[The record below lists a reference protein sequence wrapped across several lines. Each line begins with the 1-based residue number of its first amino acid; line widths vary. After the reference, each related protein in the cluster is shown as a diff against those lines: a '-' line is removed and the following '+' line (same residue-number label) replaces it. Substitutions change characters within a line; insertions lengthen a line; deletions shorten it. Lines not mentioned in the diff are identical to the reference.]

1 MIKRVKGSTLAAVM
15 ATVMMLNGC
24 TSYNAVK
31 VSNKPLGNS
40 TYFLTEPPLYAG
52 DKIRYQLKDGR
63 KGEMTVDHLTANA
76 IVGQNGVTLP
86 ASELSALERQDISGA
101 KTGAAVGG
109 GVAVTMVVVVVV
121 IFSSMMAV
129 LFAGG

>member
-1 MIKRVKGSTLAAVM
+1 MIKRVKGSTLAVLM

-31 VSNKPLGNS
+31 VSNKPLGSS

-63 KGEMTVDHLTANA
+63 KGEMTVDHLTPEA
-76 IVGQNGVTLP
+76 IVGQNGVMLP
-86 ASELSALERQDISGA
+86 ASELSALEKQDISGT

-109 GVAVTMVVVVVV
+109 GVAVTAVVLVVLLASALTGA
-121 IFSSMMAV
+121 IIA
-129 LFAGG
+129 AG